1 MYTKKIWFDDAFIY
15 VETTDGKTGKTPL
28 NWFPKL
34 QNASPA
40 MQQDFELW
48 GEGSWIHWEQIG
60 EDLSTEGFF
69 SFTKT
74 NILA

>member
-1 MYTKKIWFDDAFIY
+1 
-15 VETTDGKTGKTPL
+15 
-28 NWFPKL
+28 
-34 QNASPA
+34 